1 MCNEREVEQAKSR
14 VWSPLGH
21 GRRCRSGR
29 TAGTSSCR
37 SSIGHVDGTGPMYS
51 YHASPRARGMLY
63 GPGSSFQ
70 SYLRSAGS
78 MAARDKAVVT
88 MIISATDRTV
98 DRILSDARS
107 RGGGPA
113 HGTTTQDGLSLNG
126 HAVCGSDMEAR
137 LQDRAACSRP
147 RLGHARLRHTDP
159 VDQIDRWAI
168 DLRCLP

>member
-1 MCNEREVEQAKSR
+1 MPGLLELSLCRHVVCDEREVEQAKSR

-51 YHASPRARGMLY
+51 HHASPRARGMLY

-88 MIISATDRTV
+88 MIISVTDRIV
-98 DRILSDARS
+98 DRMLS
-107 RGGGPA
+107 RGREEAVQPMELRRKMGSARTAMLCAVLIWQRGSKIVQHAAGPW
-113 HGTTTQDGLSLNG
+113 S
-126 HAVCGSDMEAR
+126 CM
-137 LQDRAACSRP
+137 AA
-147 RLGHARLRHTDP
+147 AY
-159 VDQIDRWAI
+159 
-168 DLRCLP
+168 